1 MCLRTTHQSEN
12 KRTWA
17 YIAKLG
23 FVLKKLNNTLGDM
36 EGSRHTVNKKNLSR
50 KLKINDLS
58 T

>member
-1 MCLRTTHQSEN
+1 MFLRTTHQSDKSN

-23 FVLKKLNNTLGDM
+23 FVLKKFNNTLGDM
-36 EGSRHTVNKKNLSR
+36 EGSTVNIKKP
-50 KLKINDLS
+50 IEE